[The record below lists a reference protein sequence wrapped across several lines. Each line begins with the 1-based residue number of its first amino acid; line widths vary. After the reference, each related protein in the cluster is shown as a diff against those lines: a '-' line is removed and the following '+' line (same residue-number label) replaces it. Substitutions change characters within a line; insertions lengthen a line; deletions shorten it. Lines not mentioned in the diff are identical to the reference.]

1 MKGYND
7 DLVMALAIA
16 CWVRD
21 TAIIASN
28 RGEELQKAMLNS
40 MVYTNTVLNTN
51 IRGQQGYDKKNST
64 FDSTPKGSL
73 EEHKQNLDKFSWI
86 FKG

>member
-21 TAIIASN
+21 TAIIASK

-51 IRGQQGYDKKNST
+51 IRGQQGYNKNQSS
-64 FDSTPKGSL
+64 FEVQQGSL
-73 EEHKQNLDKFSWI
+73 EKHKRNLDQFGWI